1 MSGPQGSNRT
11 TTSAAGW
18 TMAKR
23 MQAAFRRSD
32 PRREERAAEPG
43 DEPDEDCA
51 VIVVQV
57 LLRAKPENVARLEQ
71 TLREVVAE
79 ARRGSGCLSYAWYR
93 SSAVDGE
100 ILVHAEFDDDEA
112 FAEYRNGPGG
122 KRFVEQVPPLLE
134 GRPSFKIPSAPV
146 LEQGLD
152 ALNR

>member
-18 TMAKR
+18 AMAKR

-57 LLRAKPENVARLEQ
+57 LLRAKPDNVARLEQ

-79 ARRGSGCLSYAWYR
+79 AHRVSGCLSYGWYR
-93 SSAVDGE
+93 SSDVVGE

-112 FAEYRNGPGG
+112 FARYRKGPGG
-122 KRFVEQVPPLLE
+122 KKFGEHVPPLLD
-134 GRPSFKIPSAPV
+134 GRPSFKLLSATV
-146 LEQGLD
+146 LEQG
-152 ALNR
+152 